1 MIRRDF
7 IPTAEQGPMLEF
19 LEQHERCALFADMG
33 LGKTATTLT
42 VLDQLQLIESGP
54 TLVLGPLRVARDVWP
69 FEVKKWKHLACLD
82 VSPII
87 GSEQERR
94 EALRVDAPVYSM
106 NYDNLPWLMDYLG
119 ARWPFAT
126 VVPDESTRLKSFRL
140 RQGGKR
146 SGVLASV
153 AWTKVKRW
161 INLTGTPC
169 PNGLADLWGQTWFL
183 DRGKRL
189 GLTYEAFRN
198 RWFQKSFDGYSVEP
212 LPYAQD
218 QIQAQLRDIC
228 LTVMPAERKQPIFS
242 TIFVE
247 LPPKA
252 NAKYLQMEKE
262 MFAQIS
268 GHDIEA
274 FNAAGRTTKC
284 LQLANGA
291 AYIANN
297 SEEWAPVHDA
307 KLEALDSLVNEL
319 GGKPLIV
326 VYNFK
331 SDAERLLKAF
341 PKARLLKTKADE
353 DDWNKRRIPILVL
366 HPKSAGH
373 GLNLQDGG
381 HHIAFFGHDWNL
393 EEYLQAIERIGPTR
407 QKVAGYDRP
416 VFVYHIVAR
425 DTVDE
430 VVMARRESK
439 RGVQDLLLEYMR
451 RKT

>member
-1 MIRRDF
+1 MIRRNF
-7 IPTAEQGPMLEF
+7 IPTIEQGPMLEF

-33 LGKTATTLT
+33 LGKTVTTLT
-42 VLDQLQLIESGP
+42 VLDALQLIESGP
-54 TLVLGPLRVARDVWP
+54 SLVLGPLRVARDVWP
-69 FEVKKWKHLACLD
+69 YEVRKWKHLACLD

-87 GSEQERR
+87 GSEDERIA
-94 EALRVDAPVYSM
+94 ALKVDAPVHSM
-106 NYDNLPWLMDYLG
+106 NYDNLPWLVEHLG
-119 ARWPFAT
+119 DRWPFAT
-126 VVPDESTRLKSFRL
+126 VVGDESTRLKSFRL

-146 SGVLASV
+146 SGALARV
-153 AWTKVKRW
+153 AWTRVKRW

-183 DRGKRL
+183 DRGARL
-189 GLTYEAFRN
+189 GLTYDAFRR

-212 LPYAQD
+212 LPYAQE
-218 QIQAQLRDIC
+218 QIQGQLRDIC
-228 LTVMPAERKQPIFS
+228 LTVTPAERAEPIAL

-247 LPPKA
+247 LPAKA
-252 NAKYLQMEKE
+252 RAKYKQMERE
-262 MFAQIS
+262 MFAEIA

-274 FNAAGRTTKC
+274 FNAAGRTNKC

-291 AYIANN
+291 AYIATG
-297 SEEWAPVHDA
+297 SEQWTPVHDA
-307 KLEALDSLVNEL
+307 KLEALDSLINEL

-331 SDAERLLKAF
+331 SDVARILKAF
-341 PKARLLKTKADE
+341 PKARLLKTKTDE

-381 HHIAFFGHDWNL
+381 HHIVFFGHDWNL
-393 EEYLQAIERIGPTR
+393 EDYMQAIERIGPTR
-407 QKVAGYDRP
+407 QKTAGYDRP

-430 VVMARRESK
+430 IVMARRASK
-439 RGVQDLLLEYMR
+439 RGVQDLLLEHMR